1 MADEK
6 KANLNKTDE
15 NATNLNKMETKPMVP
30 LIISMSVP
38 PLISMCMQFTY
49 NFVDCIFVSWISED
63 ALTAVSLAFPITT
76 LMVAM
81 SIWIGV
87 GVNVLIANSLGR
99 KDQDRANSIVS
110 NGLILSATFGAALT
124 VIILLI
130 TKPFFAFF
138 THDMEIYDLAL
149 KYMYI
154 CAFFQ
159 VPSMVHICIQK
170 IIQGTGNM
178 LAPMWFQIAGVVLN
192 FVLDPI
198 LIFGYFGF
206 PALGVE
212 GAAISTIC
220 GYSFS
225 MILAFWVLI
234 FRKQKVKIKTKGFKL
249 DFKIIRDIYV
259 IGFPSFVMNAL
270 GALMVYFTNI
280 FLVVYSTTAVAF
292 FGAYF
297 KLQQVVIMTLNGL
310 VQGCIPIMSYN
321 YGAKKKKRLQESLK
335 YGTLIGVI
343 LTGVSVVVLWI
354 FPQQVLTIFNAS
366 PEMMSFGVP
375 ALKIMCPSYV
385 FAAIATMIASYMQSI
400 KKVKISIWINL
411 LRQLVVLLPVMWL
424 LSKLLGMIGIWW
436 AFIVAETATVIVSW
450 IAYKKNPVDL

>member
-6 KANLNKTDE
+6 NV
-15 NATNLNKMETKPMVP
+15 NLNKMETKPMVP
-30 LIISMSVP
+30 LIFSMSIP

-76 LMVAM
+76 LMLAM
-81 SIWIGV
+81 SIWVGV
-87 GVNVLIANSLGR
+87 GVNVLIAGSLGR
-99 KDQDRANSIVS
+99 KDQDMADSIVS
-110 NGLILSATFGAALT
+110 NGLILSAAFGTVLT
-124 VIILLI
+124 AIILLI
-130 TKPFFAFF
+130 TKPFFSFF

-149 KYMYI
+149 DYMYI

-159 VPSMVHICIQK
+159 VPNMVHICIQK
-170 IIQGTGNM
+170 VIQGTGNM
-178 LAPMWFQIAGVVLN
+178 VAPMWFQIAGVILN

-198 LIFGYFGF
+198 LIFGYFGM
-206 PALGVE
+206 PAMGVE
-212 GAAISTIC
+212 GAAVSTVC
-220 GYSFS
+220 GYTFS

-249 DFKIIRDIYV
+249 DFKIIRDIFV

-270 GALMVYFTNI
+270 GAFMTYFTNI

-321 YGAKKKKRLQESLK
+321 YGAKRRQRLQESLK
-335 YGTLIGVI
+335 YGTLIGVFFTGLSVII
-343 LTGVSVVVLWI
+343 LWM
-354 FPQQVLTIFNAS
+354 FPEQILRIFNAS
-366 PEMMSFGVP
+366 SEMMSFGVP

-400 KKVKISIWINL
+400 KKVRISILINL
-411 LRQLVVLLPVMWL
+411 LRQLVLLLPAMWL
-424 LSKLLGMIGIWW
+424 LSKLMGMSGIWW
-436 AFIVAETATVIVSW
+436 AFIVAETITVVVSW
-450 IAYKKNPVDL
+450 TLYKKHPVDLSD

>member
-1 MADEK
+1 MANEK
-6 KANLNKTDE
+6 NS
-15 NATNLNKMETKPMVP
+15 NLNKMETKPMVS
-30 LIISMSVP
+30 LILSMSIP

-76 LMVAM
+76 LMLAM
-81 SIWIGV
+81 SIWVGV
-87 GVNVLIANSLGR
+87 GVNVLIAGNLGR
-99 KDQDRANSIVS
+99 KNQDMADSVVS
-110 NGLILSATFGAALT
+110 NGLILSAVFGAVLT
-124 VIILLI
+124 VIVMLL

-138 THDMEIYDLAL
+138 THDMQIYDLAL

-154 CAFFQ
+154 CAFMQ
-159 VPSMVHICIQK
+159 VPNMVHICIQK
-170 IIQGTGNM
+170 VIQGTGNM
-178 LAPMWFQIAGVVLN
+178 IAPMWFQIAGVVLN
-192 FVLDPI
+192 FALDPI

-206 PALGVE
+206 PAMGVE
-212 GAAISTIC
+212 GAAISTVC
-220 GYSFS
+220 GYTFS

-249 DFKIIRDIYV
+249 DLKIIRDIFV

-270 GALMVYFTNI
+270 GAFMTYFTNI

-321 YGAKKKKRLQESLK
+321 YGAGSRQRLQESLK

-343 LTGVSVVVLWI
+343 FTGVSVIVLWM
-354 FPQQVLTIFNAS
+354 FPQQILRIFNAS

-400 KKVKISIWINL
+400 KRVKISILINL
-411 LRQLVVLLPVMWL
+411 LRQLVLLLPAMWL
-424 LSKLLGMIGIWW
+424 LSKVMGMSGIWW
-436 AFIVAETATVIVSW
+436 AFIVAETITVIVSC
-450 IAYKKNPVDL
+450 ILYKKHPVDL